1 MPSEILPEYAA
12 LARHHVVIGDRHLRA
27 LYADDPKRAE
37 RMVVRLD
44 DLRFDFARH
53 RVTDETIA
61 LLVAFAKAR
70 GVEAAR
76 AGLFAGEH
84 LNTTEDRAVLH
95 MALRDPDG
103 RLTALDEGARQEVA
117 DERARMARFVAR
129 VHEHDWRGHT
139 GEPIRAVVNLG
150 IGGSDLGPAMVT
162 EALTPDHRPD
172 LRVSFVSNV
181 DGAHLHQTL
190 ARLDPATTLFIVA
203 SKSFTTEETLCN
215 AHSAR
220 RWLLASGAGPRAV
233 AKHFV
238 ALSTNEAGVKAFG
251 IDPANMFRFWDW
263 VGGRF
268 SLWSVIGMPIA
279 LATSMATFD
288 ALCAGAHAA
297 DRHFVEAPLEAN
309 IPALMALLGWW
320 YGEFFGVRAHAV
332 LPYDQNLARLPAY
345 LQQAE
350 MESNGKRITTRGEDV
365 AGPTCP
371 VIFGEPGTNGQH
383 AFYQLLHQGTQVI
396 PADFAVAAEARHPL
410 DHHHRLLLANCFAQ
424 AEALA
429 RGRTADEVRATLGAG
444 DAGLV
449 AHRTF
454 PGNRPSSLFLY
465 QRLDAGAL
473 GRLIALYEH
482 KIFVQGVLWGVNSF
496 DQWGVELGKVLARAI
511 APSLEPDAAVLAA
524 DPSTAAGIAAVKVM
538 RGERG

>member
-1 MPSEILPEYAA
+1 MRPDQLPEYDA
-12 LARHHVVIGDRHLRA
+12 LARHHAEIGERHLRS
-27 LYADDPKRAE
+27 LYADDPGRAE
-37 RMVVRLD
+37 RFAVWLD

-53 RVTDETIA
+53 RVTAETVE
-61 LLVAFAKAR
+61 LLVAFANAR

-76 AGLFAGEH
+76 AGLFGGAH
-84 LNTTEDRAVLH
+84 VNSTEDRAVLH

-103 RLTALDEGARQEVA
+103 KLTGLDAAARAEVA
-117 DERARMARFVAR
+117 EERARMARFVAR
-129 VHEHDWRGHT
+129 IHEHDWKGHT
-139 GEPIRAVVNLG
+139 GAPIRDVVNLG

-162 EALTPDHRPD
+162 EALTPDQRAD
-172 LRVSFVSNV
+172 VRVHFVSNV
-181 DGAHLHQTL
+181 DGAHLHHTL
-190 ARLDPATTLFIVA
+190 ARLDPASTLFVVA
-203 SKSFTTEETLCN
+203 SKSFTTEETLTN
-215 AHSAR
+215 ARSAR

-268 SLWSVIGMPIA
+268 SLWSVIGLPIA

-288 ALCAGAHAA
+288 ALCEGAHAA
-297 DRHFVEAPLEAN
+297 DRHFVEAPLGEN

-332 LPYDQNLARLPAY
+332 LPYDQLLARLPAY

-350 MESNGKRITTRGEDV
+350 MESNGKRVTRDGEPV
-365 AGPTCP
+365 GGPTCP

-383 AFYQLLHQGTQVI
+383 AFYQLLHQGTQLI
-396 PADFAVAAEARHPL
+396 PADFLVAAEARHPL

-429 RGRTADEVRATLGAG
+429 RGRTADEVRAKLGEG

-454 PGNRPSSLFLY
+454 PGNRPSSVFLY
-465 QRLDAGAL
+465 RRLDAQAL
-473 GRLIALYEH
+473 GRLVALYEH

-511 APSLEPDAAVLAA
+511 APSLEPDAAVTVE
-524 DPSTAAGIAAVKVM
+524 DPSTRVAIEVVKAM
-538 RGERG
+538 RGERA